1 MKKIIGLVLS
11 MAMIFIM
18 FTACG
23 GGEEAKPEEPLD
35 LTGTWIQED
44 AENETYQTAVIKD
57 GTIEINW
64 ISEEDET
71 EALYWIGTYA
81 APTEA
86 AEEYT
91 WTSEGDTET
100 MASALLA
107 SQDETKE
114 FTYIDSKL
122 TYKTSAMGVTTTVK
136 LVREE

>member
-1 MKKIIGLVLS
+1 MKRIIGLALS
-11 MAMIFIM
+11 LAMIFALV
-18 FTACG
+18 ACG

-44 AENETYQTAVIKD
+44 AEDSYQKAVIKD

-64 ISEEDET
+64 VSEEDET
-71 EALYWIGTYA
+71 EALYWIGTYV

-86 AEEYT
+86 TEEYT

-114 FTYIDSKL
+114 FTYTDGKL
-122 TYKTSAMGVTTTVK
+122 TYKASAMGVTTTIK
-136 LVREE
+136 LAREE